1 MIQSPSN
8 SSSLSLPQFSLG
20 NWSAILSIDIPAQPH
35 PLASATPT
43 LTTDTSSQP
52 VEELVLLYGTVL
64 AVIVLACVAVV
75 MVILLLKY
83 MQIRRRDTD
92 KGMNTHTHTHTHTN
106 TQQCCVS
113 VTIVT
118 DHRLHQKEQFQRKRY
133 VRPHIT

>member
-92 KGMNTHTHTHTHTN
+92 KGMNTHTHTHTHTTHN
-106 TQQCCVS
+106 NAVY
-113 VTIVT
+113 
-118 DHRLHQKEQFQRKRY
+118 LL
-133 VRPHIT
+133 P